1 MTEEQRG
8 NDEVITSADGTTI
21 GYRTTGTGPGLLVV
35 HGVMETALDYQELA
49 DELARDFTVHVID
62 RRGRGESGPHRAGHG
77 LLAEVEDVW
86 AVLEATGTGR
96 VFGIGSGAVIA
107 LEAAL
112 RLSGITHVAA
122 YEPPIST
129 PARQRKV
136 IARYEREMADGQ
148 HVEALTTIFKGLD
161 LGPRWLRMVPR
172 RLLVAGMRKAGE
184 PEPGDDYLELL
195 STVRHDFR
203 VGEEGSRNLER
214 FRALRSQVLLLGG
227 TKSPR
232 HFRDALYRLGDLL
245 PGAEKIL
252 VEEATHGSP
261 AERPRLILPALEG
274 FF

>member
-1 MTEEQRG
+1 M
-8 NDEVITSADGTTI
+8 ITSADGTTI

-35 HGVMETALDYQELA
+35 HDVMDTSHVYEELA
-49 DELARDFTVHVID
+49 DELASDFTVHVID

-86 AVLEATGTGR
+86 AVLEATGAER
-96 VFGIGSGAVIA
+96 VCGVGSGAVIA

-122 YEPPIST
+122 YEPPVNA

-148 HVEALTTIFKGLD
+148 HIEALVTLFKGLD
-161 LGPRWLRMVPR
+161 LAPRWLRMMPR
-172 RLLVAGMRKAGE
+172 RLLSGVIRKAGE
-184 PEPGDDYLELL
+184 SEPDDELELL
-195 STVRHDFR
+195 LPTVRHDVR
-203 VGEEGSRNLER
+203 VAEEGSRNLER

-227 TKSPR
+227 TKSAR
-232 HFRDALYRLGDLL
+232 HFRDGLYRLGELL
-245 PGAEKIL
+245 PNAEKIL
-252 VEEATHGSP
+252 VEEADHGSP
-261 AERPRLILPALEG
+261 AEHPRLVVPALKG